1 MPWRCPCCLGGR
13 VPQHRR
19 VELGLLRAACSGR
32 LLVELARH
40 RWAREQALPWER
52 TAERNAYRDSH
63 ITLEQ
68 ATRDLQEQE
77 DMIKLEV
84 RDRLGGLIQARESYV
99 IQARAVRLAEQR
111 VRSTELFLD
120 AGQVPIRDWLDAQE
134 DLVNAQNARTA
145 ALVDYRVAELEF
157 QRDTGTL
164 QVNTKGLWREFD
176 PSDNS

>member
-1 MPWRCPCCLGGR
+1 
-13 VPQHRR
+13 
-19 VELGLLRAACSGR
+19 
-32 LLVELARH
+32 
-40 RWAREQALPWER
+40 
-52 TAERNAYRDSH
+52 
-63 ITLEQ
+63 
-68 ATRDLQEQE
+68 
-77 DMIKLEV
+77 MIKLEV

-157 QRDTGTL
+157 PRDTGTL